1 VAAAKYIV
9 KVDIQML
16 RPSEKLLGLL
26 SHDGWALESSQELA
40 LCVSHPQVA
49 DQEQARHRLDRL
61 GLLTSGRLRIE
72 FRPSQLR

>member
-1 VAAAKYIV
+1 V
-9 KVDIQML
+9 KVDIQMF
-16 RPSEKLLGLL
+16 RPSEELRRLL
-26 SHDGWALESSQELA
+26 SHDGWTLESSQELA

-72 FRPSQLR
+72 FRLSLAR